1 MLPHSLPKNWR
12 REERLREGIGRK
24 LVQIIYWSPEGK
36 KITTKKEL
44 MKELGSD
51 WDAPECLDFK
61 TGVYSSEALKKKQE
75 KEKKKNE
82 YFLKHGH
89 RPIEYNFELP
99 IRRAQW
105 CGDMPLNVVRN
116 FPSNEVRSEYP
127 KQKSPS
133 ENSEEKEIRPIP
145 PVRTR
150 PNQLLSEKRLEHLRP
165 KNEFNRD
172 VGQLSLPECI
182 KPTTEEVFG
191 ENPLITRICGQLL
204 NSKVP
209 MNGQKK
215 DEDKNNSEEKNA
227 YRDIMTQ
234 DPVQPLCNQVQISDS
249 QILEQE
255 AKVTKA
261 QQALARA
268 MALFEQQQSSVPIE
282 HLSNGNS
289 IELMS

>member
-1 MLPHSLPKNWR
+1 
-12 REERLREGIGRK
+12 
-24 LVQIIYWSPEGK
+24 VYIIIIIS
-36 KITTKKEL
+36 
-44 MKELGSD
+44 
-51 WDAPECLDFK
+51 
-61 TGVYSSEALKKKQE
+61 GVYSSEALKKKQE

-127 KQKSPS
+127 KQKSPT

-227 YRDIMTQ
+227 YRDISKLLLIIIITH
-234 DPVQPLCNQVQISDS
+234 NDS
-249 QILEQE
+249 FQ
-255 AKVTKA
+255 
-261 QQALARA
+261 
-268 MALFEQQQSSVPIE
+268 
-282 HLSNGNS
+282 
-289 IELMS
+289 